1 MIYFWF
7 LPLLVLLLIFVV
19 VLYFAVRKTPPRE

>member
-7 LPLLVLLLIFVV
+7 IPLLVLLLILVV